1 MPNRNFSL
9 TALVVLIFTALAGC
23 RYSAQAQ
30 HAPAQAYPA
39 SYKWLRGYNAKQ
51 AIGNRIAV
59 PQGYERVPVTP
70 GSFAA
75 WLRGL
80 PLKKGCPPVRL
91 YDGSPKNDQTV
102 HVAVVN
108 MDVGRRDLQQCADA
122 VMRLRAEY
130 LFSQGKAREVHFDF
144 TNGTRANFANWAD
157 GDRPVISGN
166 QVRWERKARPDA
178 SYQNFRAYLMT
189 VFNYAG
195 TASLSK
201 ELTAVRDVKQMQ
213 IGDVFI
219 KGGFPGHAV
228 IVVDMAREKST
239 GKALFLLA
247 QSYMPAQE
255 MHLLKNPLDQ
265 HLSPWYPV
273 DFGDDL
279 TTPEWLFKRDQLMRF

>member
-1 MPNRNFSL
+1 MLNRCLPFFV
-9 TALVVLIFTALAGC
+9 LVAVILCCLAGC
-23 RYSAQAQ
+23 HHSAQAQ
-30 HAPAQAYPA
+30 RTPTQTFPA
-39 SYKWLRGYNAKQ
+39 SYKWLRSYDARQ

-59 PQGYERVPVTP
+59 PPGYERVPVAA
-70 GSFAA
+70 GSFGE

-91 YDGSPKNDQTV
+91 YDGSLKNDQTV

-122 VMRLRAEY
+122 VMRLRGEY
-130 LFSQGKAREVHFDF
+130 LFAAGKAREVHFNF
-144 TNGTRANFANWAD
+144 TNGTRADFARWSD
-157 GDRPVISGN
+157 GDRPSINGN
-166 QVRWERKARPDA
+166 RVQWVRRARPDA
-178 SYQNFRAYLMT
+178 SYNNFRAYLTT

-201 ELTAVRDVKQMQ
+201 ELTARDVKQMQ

-228 IVVDMAREKST
+228 IVVDMARDAKT
-239 GKALFLLA
+239 GKAVFLLA

-255 MHLLKNPLDQ
+255 MHILKNPLDAQ
-265 HLSPWYPV
+265 LSPWYPA
-273 DFGDDL
+273 DFGEEL
-279 TTPEWLFKRDQLMRF
+279 TTPEWLFRKDQLKQF